1 MAEAIQPTSETERDK
16 LSVLLAIILS
26 SATLFRFVE
35 LPNLSWGVQSVLGS
49 PLGFNFGGEMLV
61 VILIV
66 GLVLTGTLSI
76 LQDHPLRDTQERPL
90 FFSLITP
97 TIGSLLVSLLLIRAT
112 SWMLWLVALC
122 LGGLVIGVLV
132 HLSYQA
138 FSPAGSFYPTART
151 LLNIID
157 YLAGFVLFSMLLRE
171 QGRALVTGPAVL
183 LLSGLLALE
192 LLSASGAKLSR
203 IFLYVGIIA
212 LIEGELAW
220 VIGYWPISPWTA
232 ATILSLGLYVWS
244 GIGYQYLLER
254 LTGRIIVE
262 FAAMAVF
269 VLVSVLWIQP

>member
-1 MAEAIQPTSETERDK
+1 MAEAIQQTSETERDK
-16 LSVLLAIILS
+16 LSVLLVIILS

-49 PLGFNFGGEMLV
+49 PLGFDFSGEMLV
-61 VILIV
+61 VMLIV
-66 GLVLTGTLSI
+66 GLVSTGTLSI

-90 FFSLITP
+90 LFSLITP
-97 TIGSLLVSLLLIRAT
+97 AIGSLLVSLLLIRAT
-112 SWMLWLVALC
+112 SWILWLVALC
-122 LGGLVIGVLV
+122 LGGLAIGILV

-138 FSPAGSFYPTART
+138 FSPAGSRYPTART

-183 LLSGLLALE
+183 ILSGLLAIE
-192 LLSASGAKLSR
+192 LLSASGVILSR
-203 IFLYVGIIA
+203 ILLFVGIIA

-262 FAAMAVF
+262 FAAMSMF
-269 VLVSVLWIQP
+269 VLALVLWIQP